1 MSLILSIGGAKLPTF
16 AVLNCAQLDPRFWQI
31 GDGGPPGGGGP
42 SYWQLASEI
51 LSPDPDPADRGA
63 IPAIIPT
70 RIPAKSGFPEF
81 PKSRPIGV
89 GELGLWVSGLCS
101 RCPPIAQ
108 RACGH
113 TAMAASWSARELRP
127 PGRESMAGVLFGG
140 RSHGPRECQR
150 LSGSH
155 SMGSQQLRPHS
166 RHHLTE
172 VIRHGCHRVAAEVS
186 HTLEHKLLPLPFE
199 PVAGRA

>member
-1 MSLILSIGGAKLPTF
+1 MGVDSDPVIGNWK
-16 AVLNCAQLDPRFWQI
+16 V
-31 GDGGPPGGGGP
+31 
-42 SYWQLASEI
+42 
-51 LSPDPDPADRGA
+51 
-63 IPAIIPT
+63 
-70 RIPAKSGFPEF
+70 
-81 PKSRPIGV
+81 KSRVPIPIRLIEAQSRPLSRLGSRRNRDSPNSRNPGQSPGV

-101 RCPPIAQ
+101 RCPPIAH

-127 PGRESMAGVLFGG
+127 PGRESMAGASVLFGG

-155 SMGSQQLRPHS
+155 SMGSPQLRPHS
-166 RHHLTE
+166 RHHHTE
-172 VIRHGCHRVAAEVS
+172 VIRHGCHRVAAVAAEGS
-186 HTLEHKLLPLPFE
+186 HTLEHKRLPLPFDSSFE